1 MGNAAPPLGPAA
13 PGLGTADRLDSWKEI
28 ASYLKREVRTAQRWE
43 KSEGLPVH
51 RHQHEKL
58 SSVYAF
64 RSELDTWWRE
74 RQQVLEKEV
83 EPAEDA
89 ARPSEPEQAPEAA
102 ARASPPAVARP
113 ARPRRIA
120 AMLAIIAALAISGFV
135 AYRWRVSEVA
145 VPPAAS
151 KIRLVVLP
159 FRNLSGDPAQEVF
172 CEGLTETLTTQ
183 LGRLDPDH
191 LGVIASTTASI
202 VKNKPVSEIG
212 TELQVDYVLEGSVLR
227 SGNHVQVEAQLI
239 QVSDQT
245 HRWADTYRR
254 EVDDMFSVQNDVA
267 HSVAAAI
274 RLTLTPSERARLSAG
289 VKVAPEA
296 YDAYLQGLV
305 SWNKRTRESIQK
317 SIEYFQVA
325 IGKDPNFALAWAG
338 LANGYSIL
346 AAVPTSALPPR
357 EAMPKAKK
365 AAEEAIR
372 LDPTLAEGHAALAL
386 VRQSYDWDW
395 NGAEEE
401 YQRAFAINPS
411 DGTARHWH
419 SLLLLARNRQR
430 EALDE
435 IELARTLDPLSPVIP
450 SSRVM
455 ALYFARDYDRVIE
468 EAGKALEVEPNATL
482 VRYHLAQALIQRGR
496 YAEGIAQLKTALK
509 ISGGDL
515 LFTAALARAYGIS
528 GDHAAALK
536 LVADLQ
542 SAARSRFVPPV
553 YFAAAYAGLGDGT
566 QAIHWLE
573 SAYDERIDY
582 LIFLNVEPT
591 ADSLRPDPRFR
602 SLLAR
607 IGLL

>member
-1 MGNAAPPLGPAA
+1 MSNTASPLGPSA

-28 ASYLKREVRTAQRWE
+28 AAYLKREVRTAQRWE

-51 RHQHEKL
+51 RHQHDKL
-58 SSVYAF
+58 STVYAF

-89 ARPSEPEQAPEAA
+89 ARSTEPEQVPEAA
-102 ARASPPAVARP
+102 AQASPPALP
-113 ARPRRIA
+113 FSGRPRRVAIV
-120 AMLAIIAALAISGFV
+120 LAIVAAVAISV
-135 AYRWRVSEVA
+135 VAAYRWRMSRA
-145 VPPAAS
+145 TAPLATA

-172 CEGLTETLTTQ
+172 CEGLTETMTTQ

-245 HRWADTYRR
+245 HRWADTYKR

-267 HSVAAAI
+267 HSVAAEI
-274 RLTLTPSERARLSAG
+274 RLTLTPSERARLSEG
-289 VKVAPEA
+289 VKVSPEA

-325 IGKDPNFALAWAG
+325 IGKDPGFALAWAG

-346 AAVPTSALPPR
+346 ASVPTSALPPR

-411 DGTARHWH
+411 DATARHWH

-450 SSRVM
+450 SSRIM

-482 VRYHLAQALIQRGR
+482 VRYHLAEALVQRGR

-528 GDHAAALK
+528 GDHTTALK
-536 LVADLQ
+536 LVAELQ
-542 SAARSRFVPPV
+542 STARSRFVPAV
-553 YFAAAYAGLGDGT
+553 YFAAAYAGLGDGS

-573 SAYDERIDY
+573 TAYDERIDY
-582 LIFLNVEPT
+582 LIYLNVEPT